1 MGNSTTPSSLSYH
14 VKKYR
19 LATDLSPV
27 RGALPTYPEKL
38 MVGIRSGKGM
48 NTNRLTQK
56 EPALMRGAIISTATA
71 FVLITSAVTAAGKPV
86 DVGAKPTRQ
95 EILTQLRLMSLDYR
109 EYLCNKEIIRKESNF
124 NSNAKNGSHYGLAQG
139 RSPYLATATIEEQLQ
154 WFIRYIR
161 SRYGDGCRALNH
173 HFKHNWY

>member
-1 MGNSTTPSSLSYH
+1 
-14 VKKYR
+14 
-19 LATDLSPV
+19 
-27 RGALPTYPEKL
+27 
-38 MVGIRSGKGM
+38 MVGIRSSKGM

-71 FVLITSAVTAAGKPV
+71 FVLIASAVTAAGKPV

-95 EILTQLRLMSLDYR
+95 EILTQLRLMSLDHR

-139 RSPYLATATIEEQLQ
+139 RSPYLATATIEEQLHWYIQ
-154 WFIRYIR
+154 YIR
-161 SRYGDGCRALNH
+161 ARYGDGCRALKH
-173 HFKHNWY
+173 HKKHNWY